1 MQVSLAAGQSKTIQC
16 RLQAVMPGVKTPTL
30 LLSVTDVDET
40 TASLSKSI
48 QVDISEPFH
57 INNSVTYSPLQH
69 GRTPLLSL
77 GNALEELYKADV
89 VTTVAL
95 GAAAGEDIVIRK
107 VRYVLSVSDE
117 SRGKGDAQLTAPLQP
132 APHIRLLYDTL
143 SELSLDA
150 TPGRTESLA
159 RI

>member
-1 MQVSLAAGQSKTIQC
+1 
-16 RLQAVMPGVKTPTL
+16 MPGVKSPTL

-40 TASLSKSI
+40 TQAASLSKSI

-57 INNSVTYSPLQH
+57 VNNSVTYSPLQH

-117 SRGKGDAQLTAPLQP
+117 SRGKGDAQLTAPFS
-132 APHIRLLYDTL
+132 LLLTSVSFMTHFRSCLWMPPQVGQNRWRAFEIVAD
-143 SELSLDA
+143 
-150 TPGRTESLA
+150 
-159 RI
+159 